1 MSSNLIR
8 WGGPALILGGLLWVL
23 TYLVEIIFGM
33 TAGEAAYNRAD
44 ASASILVWFWGVFF
58 MGALFFLG
66 VGLLGVRA
74 RLEGRSK
81 VLGTVGALLALVAIL
96 AASINLVTLTGVFGE
111 PMAND
116 GLGFLGVIGTLGGSL
131 LLGIAALRA
140 KVLPR
145 SARFVLTLTPFA
157 FIPAIIVTIPL
168 SSVAPEYVV
177 ADFPFPVVGAVLGT
191 VGYAVL
197 NSRGDA
203 KEKMKNRL
211 LADDAVSP

>member
-1 MSSNLIR
+1 M
-8 WGGPALILGGLLWVL
+8 LGGLLWVL

-33 TAGEAAYNRAD
+33 TAGEAAYIRAD

-66 VGLLGVRA
+66 VGLLGVWT

-81 VLGTVGALLALVAIL
+81 VLGTVGALLACVAIG

-111 PMAND
+111 PTAND

-145 SARFVLTLTPFA
+145 WARFVLTLTPFA

-168 SSVAPEYVV
+168 ASVAPEYVV
-177 ADFPFPVVGAVLGT
+177 ADFPFPVVGVVLAT
-191 VGYAVL
+191 VGYAL
-197 NSRGDA
+197 YN
-203 KEKMKNRL
+203 EKREPLSKPRR
-211 LADDAVSP
+211 AVS